1 MTSAPDGYSREMMVI
16 NGEFPGPTIE
26 ANEGDTI
33 VVNVQN
39 DLSTGTGIRTH
50 RPASVMRFVNLYFFF
65 SLIDWRTLFPA
76 GTAGLTL
83 CLTSPSRR
91 HVSEWYQLGRRCSRR
106 FSVPYSCWFF
116 VHLSI
121 YPHRSVRYVLV
132 SFSHG

>member
-1 MTSAPDGYSREMMVI
+1 MVI

-76 GTAGLTL
+76 GTAGLIL
-83 CLTSPSRR
+83 CLVSYLTIQTACIRMVPIGPTVFPAFLSALFLLVLRSLINLPSPIST
-91 HVSEWYQLGRRCSRR
+91 
-106 FSVPYSCWFF
+106 
-116 VHLSI
+116 
-121 YPHRSVRYVLV
+121 VRTGIILTWVIPWRTA
-132 SFSHG
+132 SS